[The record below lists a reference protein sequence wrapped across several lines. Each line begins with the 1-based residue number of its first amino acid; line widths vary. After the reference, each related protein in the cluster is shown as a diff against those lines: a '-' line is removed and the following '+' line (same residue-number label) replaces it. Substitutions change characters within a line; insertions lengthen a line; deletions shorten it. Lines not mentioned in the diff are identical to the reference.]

1 MVDDLTER
9 RKRSLTEN
17 FGNLYADSILLESE
31 KPLLARRLRQVM
43 RGFRKADIIKLRPTL
58 MDTSLCDIALIS
70 EHASAVLEMEDN
82 VQSVVLGE
90 NCRTM
95 RGVHSSPTYERIQT
109 LYESVDCHAFNEN
122 TARGLIFLA
131 ICTRAVLYDREA
143 ERSVKLWF
151 DAVDDRFILYVNPK
165 NGIDESLD
173 PSIKAMV
180 LARTLG
186 VQLEVTDENEGIT
199 CYKLVASAIG
209 EFLYEV
215 RKLDEDDTENES
227 TEEL

>member
-1 MVDDLTER
+1 MLSSTLHPVPACLATR
-9 RKRSLTEN
+9 
-17 FGNLYADSILLESE
+17 DS
-31 KPLLARRLRQVM
+31 V
-43 RGFRKADIIKLRPTL
+43 PTL
-58 MDTSLCDIALIS
+58 L
-70 EHASAVLEMEDN
+70 
-82 VQSVVLGE
+82 
-90 NCRTM
+90 
-95 RGVHSSPTYERIQT
+95 PKK
-109 LYESVDCHAFNEN
+109 ESVDCHAFNEN
-122 TARGLIFLA
+122 TVRGLFFLT
-131 ICTRAVLYDREA
+131 IVTRAVLYDREA

-186 VQLEVTDENEGIT
+186 VQLEVTDENEGLT

>member
-9 RKRSLTEN
+9 RKRRLTEN

-31 KPLLARRLRQVM
+31 KPLLTRRLRQVM
-43 RGFRKADIIKLRPTL
+43 RGFRRSDVMKLRPAL
-58 MDTSLCDIALIS
+58 IDTPLCDIKQIDRCVNELLESEGVPIRASGKDRTIS
-70 EHASAVLEMEDN
+70 DIH
-82 VQSVVLGE
+82 
-90 NCRTM
+90 RT
-95 RGVHSSPTYERIQT
+95 STYERIQA

-122 TARGLIFLA
+122 TVRGLFFLT
-131 ICTRAVLYDREA
+131 IVTRAVLYDREA
-143 ERSVKLWF
+143 DRSVKLWF

>member
-9 RKRSLTEN
+9 RKRKLTEN

-43 RGFRKADIIKLRPTL
+43 RGFRRSDVMKLRPAL
-58 MDTSLCDIALIS
+58 IDTPLCDIKQIDRCANELLESEGVLVRASGKDRTIS
-70 EHASAVLEMEDN
+70 GIH
-82 VQSVVLGE
+82 
-90 NCRTM
+90 RT
-95 RGVHSSPTYERIQT
+95 STYERIQA

-122 TARGLIFLA
+122 TVRGLFFLT
-131 ICTRAVLYDREA
+131 IVTRAVLYDREA
-143 ERSVKLWF
+143 ERAVKLWF

-173 PSIKAMV
+173 PSIKVMV

>member
-1 MVDDLTER
+1 MVDDLTEQ
-9 RKRSLTEN
+9 RKRRLTEN

-31 KPLLARRLRQVM
+31 KPLLTRRLRQVM
-43 RGFRKADIIKLRPTL
+43 RGFRRSDVMKLRPAL
-58 MDTSLCDIALIS
+58 IDTPLCDIKQIDRCANELLESEGVLVRASGKDRTIS
-70 EHASAVLEMEDN
+70 GIH
-82 VQSVVLGE
+82 
-90 NCRTM
+90 RT
-95 RGVHSSPTYERIQT
+95 STYERIQA

-122 TARGLIFLA
+122 TVRGLFFLT
-131 ICTRAVLYDREA
+131 IVTRAVLYDREA

-173 PSIKAMV
+173 PSIKVMV

>member
-1 MVDDLTER
+1 MVDDLTEQ
-9 RKRSLTEN
+9 RKRRLTEN

-43 RGFRKADIIKLRPTL
+43 RGFRRSDVMKLRPAL
-58 MDTSLCDIALIS
+58 IDTPLCDIKQIDRCANELLESEGVLVRASGKDRTIS
-70 EHASAVLEMEDN
+70 GIH
-82 VQSVVLGE
+82 
-90 NCRTM
+90 RT
-95 RGVHSSPTYERIQT
+95 STYERIQA

-122 TARGLIFLA
+122 TVRGLFFLT
-131 ICTRAVLYDREA
+131 IVTRAVLYDREA

-173 PSIKAMV
+173 PSIKVMV